1 MIKMTDD
8 TMICLNE
15 KGKALLAQLEAAGWN
30 PDLVDPSFYPEDEPE
45 MRFVNWEW
53 FIEADKATKPGEE
66 YPELYTSGMIADE
79 LQVSRNRVRNI
90 LDNWCVCGPV
100 IHIGRVKLYS
110 SETFD
115 QVARALSQIDS
126 MAEKEDVCDD

>member
-1 MIKMTDD
+1 MVVGFIIGPFGARRSRRTRYKETRH
-8 TMICLNE
+8 
-15 KGKALLAQLEAAGWN
+15 
-30 PDLVDPSFYPEDEPE
+30 DPYIRD
-45 MRFVNWEW
+45 R
-53 FIEADKATKPGEE
+53 ATKPGEE

-79 LQVSRNRVRNI
+79 LQVSGNRVRNI